1 MRSMF
6 TLIVSVCD
14 DEDLQKK
21 LPQFLILSSAI
32 ARSSEIDHMRTMLPP
47 NVFLWT
53 RERAWTTTEVMV
65 CVAKTLH
72 ACLRDDLEGRQVIF
86 SSDVYRAHIATE
98 VWRAMARL
106 NFFYFLIPAKMTWA
120 MQPCDTHV
128 FALFKR
134 HLAEAA
140 QTVAVSAEDGH
151 VPLTALVKVVCDI
164 IVKVIRGRSWAK
176 AFSDIGLVG
185 HQTAVSQS
193 VLGKLKL
200 AAAPPVGD
208 GLPTLAML
216 QEIWPAG
223 AIIPTDAVFAT
234 VSKFVRQRRA
244 GLKQHVQCVPQA
256 GGPAASSGAAPVSSV
271 PWPMVARSSSDP
283 VPRARAPI
291 ARPLWA
297 GLALRP
303 RAPPTQSRRSSPQP
317 STLGRETGSSF

>member
-6 TLIVSVCD
+6 TLIVRVCD
-14 DEDLQKK
+14 DEGLQKK

-200 AAAPPVGD
+200 AAAPPWAMVYLPWQCYKKS
-208 GLPTLAML
+208 GLQVPLSPPMQFLPPFQNLFDRGALGSSSTCSVYRRQGAR
-216 QEIWPAG
+216 QHPAG
-223 AIIPTDAVFAT
+223 
-234 VSKFVRQRRA
+234 RLRCLLCHGRWWR
-244 GLKQHVQCVPQA
+244 G
-256 GGPAASSGAAPVSSV
+256 
-271 PWPMVARSSSDP
+271 
-283 VPRARAPI
+283 PRAIQFPACER
-291 ARPLWA
+291 L
-297 GLALRP
+297 
-303 RAPPTQSRRSSPQP
+303 
-317 STLGRETGSSF
+317 

>member
-6 TLIVSVCD
+6 TLMVSVCD
-14 DEDLQKK
+14 DEVLQKK

-65 CVAKTLH
+65 RVAKTLH
-72 ACLRDDLEGRQVIF
+72 ACLREDLEGRQVIF
-86 SSDVYRAHIATE
+86 STDVYRAHIATE
-98 VWRAMARL
+98 VWRAMATL

-140 QTVAVSAEDGH
+140 QTVAVGAEDGH
-151 VPLTALVKVVCDI
+151 VPLTALVKVVCDV

-185 HQTAVSQS
+185 NQTAVSQS

-200 AAAPPVGD
+200 AAAPLVGD
-208 GLPTLAML
+208 GLPSLAML
-216 QEIWPAG
+216 QDIWPAG

-244 GLKQHVQCVPQA
+244 WLKQHVQCVPQA
-256 GGPAASSGAAPVSSV
+256 GGPAASSGAAPVSSA
-271 PWPMVARSSSDP
+271 PWPMIARSSSDP
-283 VPRARAPI
+283 APRARTPV
-291 ARPLWA
+291 ARPLWM

-303 RAPPTQSRRSSPQP
+303 RAPSMQSRRSS
-317 STLGRETGSSF
+317 RETGSSF